1 MGGIKKEKLS
11 LLPSLATILS
21 SSTSPTHHLSP
32 PPLSSLHPFFEN
44 LLSLSRSLSVTFS
57 MCVLKTSTIV
67 SAAILSSSPTCLRQS
82 LRRHPPRLQIN
93 QAVGSLATSNRHA
106 ASDRRLAGKRLAVR
120 RRIWEKGKG
129 QSREKRCLDFPRL
142 LYERQRPLRR
152 S

>member
-44 LLSLSRSLSVTFS
+44 LLSLSLSVTFS

-82 LRRHPPRLQIN
+82 PRRHPPRLQIN

-120 RRIWEKGKG
+120 RGIWEKGKG
-129 QSREKRCLDFPRL
+129 QSQEKRCLDFPPQL